1 MGDIDAHSQSNAD
14 QHQQQQQTENRTFSL
29 AENTNLLLIDTFTYY
44 KSKQSVRVQLHNE
57 CLKLFNIKATRKNAN
72 SSNEAVPNF
81 VVNLSDICGSRVG
94 KGHDNNDQKSY
105 LTIYSY
111 VRNNITPSSSPFN
124 KIKPRK
130 RLTLELTFSKYSTY
144 DENLAHVNNWHNQL
158 DTLSKRLLYES
169 YLAMFSPSPPSSVSL
184 RDEDLRLFYERLFKP
199 FLVLVNPKS
208 GSGKAKNI
216 YYERVVPVWAESNQ
230 QCKIVFTREI
240 FILVTNFFHF

>member
-1 MGDIDAHSQSNAD
+1 MGDIDTHSQPNAD
-14 QHQQQQQTENRTFSL
+14 QQQQQQQTENPTSSL
-29 AENTNLLLIDTFTYY
+29 AENATLILIDTFTYY
-44 KSKQSVRVQLHNE
+44 KSKQSVRVQLHNDS
-57 CLKLFNIKATRKNAN
+57 LKLFNIKASRKND
-72 SSNEAVPNF
+72 NEASPSL
-81 VVNLSDICGSRVG
+81 VVNLCDICGSRVG

-111 VRNNITPSSSPFN
+111 VRNSITSPSSTLALPFN

-158 DTLSKRLLYES
+158 DTLCKRLLYES
-169 YLAMFSPSPPSSVSL
+169 YLAMLSSSSPPPQSSAASL
-184 RDEDLRLFYERLFKP
+184 RNEDLRLFYERLFKP

-230 QCKIVFTREI
+230 QCKIVFTRKI
-240 FILVTNFFHF
+240 FF